1 MVMRRGNVKNMG
13 DIKDFN
19 CTYDNSAGIRSEVT
33 EGLGLTFPDAYTH
46 CDTMV
51 TLSKMLKEK
60 DKAVICEL
68 PFCHT
73 LEAEAMGG
81 IINLGN
87 EIAGPRAG
95 GYVCTDVEEILN
107 LPDMDFTKGRIQ
119 ETLLACK
126 KLREEGEHVV
136 FEVAGPFT
144 ILNVLIDARYVFK
157 GMRKKPEVMEK
168 VFWKLG
174 DQILKYMELVKE
186 YGGDLISYAD
196 SSGGVNILGPKILG
210 NSTGLSA
217 FWVVT
222 SILLGGG
229 LFGFVGMVMVVP
241 TFAVIYYIVDMI
253 LDNKLK
259 KKKLPVRSDSYDE
272 WSYVDSSGEYI
283 HSEEIKSK
291 AEEK

>member
-1 MVMRRGNVKNMG
+1 MRRGNVKNMG

-144 ILNVLIDARYVFK
+144 ILNVLIDARYVFQ
-157 GMRKKPEVMEK
+157 GTYPFLKKVEQ
-168 VFWKLG
+168 L
-174 DQILKYMELVKE
+174 
-186 YGGDLISYAD
+186 AD
-196 SSGGVNILGPKILG
+196 DK
-210 NSTGLSA
+210 TM
-217 FWVVT
+217 
-222 SILLGGG
+222 ILLCPKTTLALIGTEKAK
-229 LFGFVGMVMVVP
+229 FVDHQLEEPIGYAQACIHMIGKAH
-241 TFAVIYYIVDMI
+241 FAGQMCIKNVGYQLNHGIFKEV
-253 LDNKLK
+253 KL
-259 KKKLPVRSDSYDE
+259 LQSLAFV
-272 WSYVDSSGEYI
+272 
-283 HSEEIKSK
+283 
-291 AEEK
+291 

>member
-1 MVMRRGNVKNMG
+1 MG

-51 TLSKMLKEK
+51 TLSKVLKEK

-126 KLREEGEHVV
+126 KLREECTDRCKICVQGN
-136 FEVAGPFT
+136 AKKTGS
-144 ILNVLIDARYVFK
+144 DGK
-157 GMRKKPEVMEK
+157 GLLE
-168 VFWKLG
+168 
-174 DQILKYMELVKE
+174 
-186 YGGDLISYAD
+186 
-196 SSGGVNILGPKILG
+196 
-210 NSTGLSA
+210 TG
-217 FWVVT
+217 
-222 SILLGGG
+222 
-229 LFGFVGMVMVVP
+229 
-241 TFAVIYYIVDMI
+241 
-253 LDNKLK
+253 
-259 KKKLPVRSDSYDE
+259 RSDFEIYGTGERVRGRFDQLCRFFWRSEYSGTEDDGSCYGE
-272 WSYVDSSGEYI
+272 FYVPI
-283 HSEEIKSK
+283 LEESR
-291 AEEK
+291 AACR

>member
-1 MVMRRGNVKNMG
+1 
-13 DIKDFN
+13 
-19 CTYDNSAGIRSEVT
+19 
-33 EGLGLTFPDAYTH
+33 
-46 CDTMV
+46 
-51 TLSKMLKEK
+51 
-60 DKAVICEL
+60 
-68 PFCHT
+68 
-73 LEAEAMGG
+73 MGG

-196 SSGGVNILGPKILG
+196 SSGGVNILGPKMMED
-210 NSTGLSA
+210 
-217 FWVVT
+217 VT
-222 SILLGGG
+222 
-229 LFGFVGMVMVVP
+229 VEQ
-241 TFAVIYYIVDMI
+241 
-253 LDNKLK
+253 K
-259 KKKLPVRSDSYDE
+259 KRSLWIIS
-272 WSYVDSSGEYI
+272 
-283 HSEEIKSK
+283 
-291 AEEK
+291 

>member
-1 MVMRRGNVKNMG
+1 MG

-33 EGLGLTFPDAYTH
+33 EGAGTNTARVRVHTVRQLRL
-46 CDTMV
+46 V
-51 TLSKMLKEK
+51 SKMLKEK

-186 YGGDLISYAD
+186 YG
-196 SSGGVNILGPKILG
+196 
-210 NSTGLSA
+210 
-217 FWVVT
+217 
-222 SILLGGG
+222 
-229 LFGFVGMVMVVP
+229 
-241 TFAVIYYIVDMI
+241 
-253 LDNKLK
+253 
-259 KKKLPVRSDSYDE
+259 
-272 WSYVDSSGEYI
+272 
-283 HSEEIKSK
+283 EI
-291 AEEK
+291 